1 MPPFFVHTDARPR
14 IVTPPQPVVTAVA
27 DGVQRNTTFNCT
39 AFGDPTPHI
48 SWMHNMQNVSQNGR
62 FQVMVTEDGRNHNN
76 STLAINSLTATD
88 SGIVRCVAD
97 NGFGHVSADTN
108 LSVLSKY
115 FLLRGLHEQCDVWAI
130 STATSK

>member
-1 MPPFFVHTDARPR
+1 MVSNATLHSIALLLE
-14 IVTPPQPVVTAVA
+14 
-27 DGVQRNTTFNCT
+27 
-39 AFGDPTPHI
+39 TPHHIII

-62 FQVMVTEDGRNHNN
+62 FQVMITEDGRNHNN

-88 SGIVRCVAD
+88 SGNVRCVAD

-115 FLLRGLHEQCDVWAI
+115 FCYEDCMSNVMFGLSALLQVNECL
-130 STATSK
+130 STSMQICTLR